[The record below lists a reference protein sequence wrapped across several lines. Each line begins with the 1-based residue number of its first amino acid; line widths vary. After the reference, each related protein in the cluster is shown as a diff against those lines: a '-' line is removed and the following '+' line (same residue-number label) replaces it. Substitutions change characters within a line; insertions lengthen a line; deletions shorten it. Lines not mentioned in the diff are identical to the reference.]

1 MTFMSSRMVRH
12 ELNKEELKKLG
23 AKFIDIQGVM
33 FYVKFRINNYKI
45 SYLYHLNSD
54 NTYFLERIK
63 PYTMAVGNYS
73 TEEEI
78 VDLIKVDIEQFSNAM
93 KSKHFK
99 NFLDIDMNISKLV
112 RIFEDL
118 YLYYNLD
125 DDDIDKINGELD
137 QLLEIFLQI
146 KFKSERVYLKKE
158 PDVLKDNLQLQK

>member
-1 MTFMSSRMVRH
+1 MSSRMVRH

>member
-33 FYVKFRINNYKI
+33 FYVKFKINNYKI
-45 SYLYHLNSD
+45 SYLYHLNDD

-118 YLYYNLD
+118 YLYYNLKD
-125 DDDIDKINGELD
+125 EDIGKINEELDKI
-137 QLLEIFLQI
+137 LEIFLKI
-146 KFKSERVYLKKE
+146 KFNSERVYFKKD
-158 PDVLKDNLQLQK
+158 PDVLMDNIKLQK